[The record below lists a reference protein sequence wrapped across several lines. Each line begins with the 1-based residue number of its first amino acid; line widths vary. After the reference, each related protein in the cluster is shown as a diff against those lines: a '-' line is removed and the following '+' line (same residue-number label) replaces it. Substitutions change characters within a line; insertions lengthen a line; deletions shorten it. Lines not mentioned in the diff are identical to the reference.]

1 MRVLSVNMKPI
12 LGSLSDS
19 PKFLEIRCF
28 KRGHSIMS
36 SPTSDLLICGGG
48 IAGKAC
54 ALALAQIGLQVTL
67 LGARLAAALPTQGY
81 AQRLYALNAASRQLL
96 EELRVSFFA
105 QTLGTPYPIS
115 DKRVS
120 QAIQAVKI

>member
-1 MRVLSVNMKPI
+1 MLKVQSVEQEYQQLKNK
-12 LGSLSDS
+12 L
-19 PKFLEIRCF
+19 PKGQPVPVEVCDIRW
-28 KRGHSIMS
+28 M
-36 SPTSDLLICGGG
+36 
-48 IAGKAC
+48 
-54 ALALAQIGLQVTL
+54 
-67 LGARLAAALPTQGY
+67 
-81 AQRLYALNAASRQLL
+81 L

>member
-1 MRVLSVNMKPI
+1 MVNKLPK
-12 LGSLSDS
+12 GQPVPVEVSD
-19 PKFLEIRCF
+19 IRW
-28 KRGHSIMS
+28 M
-36 SPTSDLLICGGG
+36 
-48 IAGKAC
+48 
-54 ALALAQIGLQVTL
+54 
-67 LGARLAAALPTQGY
+67 
-81 AQRLYALNAASRQLL
+81 L